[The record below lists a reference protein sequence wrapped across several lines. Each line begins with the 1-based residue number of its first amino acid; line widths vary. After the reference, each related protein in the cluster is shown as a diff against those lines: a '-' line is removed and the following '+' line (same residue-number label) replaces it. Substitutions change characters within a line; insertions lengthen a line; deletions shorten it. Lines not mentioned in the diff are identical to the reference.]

1 MTSWVQYRIRSKWL
15 GGNLLLVALRLLRER
30 PLAEWE
36 ILDSLYHSFEFSPDE
51 GEFKEFVQSLASEGL
66 IQSSGDAEMNR
77 LEISEEG
84 LRLLHKLEKEYKE
97 FPSNLSMKEQGE
109 SKAT

>member
-15 GGNLLLVALRLLRER
+15 GGNLLLVALTLLRER

-51 GEFKEFVQSLASEGL
+51 GEFKEFVRSLASKGL

-77 LEISEEG
+77 LQISEKG
-84 LRLLHKLEKEYKE
+84 LRLLHELEKESE
-97 FPSNLSMKEQGE
+97 DFLSNLSMKEKGE